1 MKGIGN
7 ERKDYVGMVEAM
19 GEAIVNNADFIIP
32 SEEVKWTN
40 IAVSFSID
48 PLEVPKLN
56 ISIDNVPNEIINYFT
71 RDVDI
76 DYKIIS

>member
-19 GEAIVNNADFIIP
+19 GEAIMNNADFIIP

-40 IAVSFSID
+40 IVVSFSID
-48 PLEVPKLN
+48 PLEVSKLN
-56 ISIDNVPNEIINYFT
+56 ISIDSVPNEIINFFT

-76 DYKIIS
+76 DYKM

>member
-56 ISIDNVPNEIINYFT
+56 ISIDNVPNEIINFFT

-76 DYKIIS
+76 DYKM

>member
-1 MKGIGN
+1 MKNIGN
-7 ERKDYVGMVEAM
+7 KREDYVGMVEAM
-19 GEAIVNNADFIIP
+19 GEAIMNNADFIIP

-40 IAVSFSID
+40 IVVSFSID

-56 ISIDNVPNEIINYFT
+56 ISIDSVPNEIINFFT

-76 DYKIIS
+76 DYKI

>member
-1 MKGIGN
+1 MKNIGN
-7 ERKDYVGMVEAM
+7 KREDYVGMVEAM
-19 GEAIVNNADFIIP
+19 GEAIMNNADFIIP

-40 IAVSFSID
+40 IVVSFSID

-56 ISIDNVPNEIINYFT
+56 ISIDSVPNEIINFFA

-76 DYKIIS
+76 DYKM

>member
-40 IAVSFSID
+40 IVVSFSID

-56 ISIDNVPNEIINYFT
+56 ISIDTVPNEIINFFT

-76 DYKIIS
+76 DYKM

>member
-1 MKGIGN
+1 MRSIGN
-7 ERKDYVGMVEAM
+7 ERKDYVRMVEAM

-40 IAVSFSID
+40 IVVSFSID

-56 ISIDNVPNEIINYFT
+56 ISIDSVPNETINFFT

-76 DYKIIS
+76 DYKM

>member
-1 MKGIGN
+1 MRGIGN

-40 IAVSFSID
+40 IVVSFSID

-56 ISIDNVPNEIINYFT
+56 ISIDSVPNEIINFFT

-76 DYKIIS
+76 DYKM

>member
-1 MKGIGN
+1 MRSIGN
-7 ERKDYVGMVEAM
+7 ERKDYVRMVEAM

-32 SEEVKWTN
+32 SEEIKWTN
-40 IAVSFSID
+40 IVVSFSID

-56 ISIDNVPNEIINYFT
+56 ISIDSVPNEIINFFT

-76 DYKIIS
+76 DYKM

>member
-1 MKGIGN
+1 MRGIGN

-40 IAVSFSID
+40 IVVSFSID

-56 ISIDNVPNEIINYFT
+56 IYIDSVPNEIINFFT

-76 DYKIIS
+76 DYKM

>member
-19 GEAIVNNADFIIP
+19 GEAIMNNADFIIP

-40 IAVSFSID
+40 IVVSFSID

-56 ISIDNVPNEIINYFT
+56 ISIDSVPNEIINFFT

-76 DYKIIS
+76 DYKM

>member
-1 MKGIGN
+1 MRSIGN
-7 ERKDYVGMVEAM
+7 ERKDYVRMVEAM

-40 IAVSFSID
+40 IVVSFSID

-56 ISIDNVPNEIINYFT
+56 ISIDSVPNEIINFFT
-71 RDVDI
+71 KGADI
-76 DYKIIS
+76 DYKM

>member
-1 MKGIGN
+1 MRGIGN

-40 IAVSFSID
+40 IVVSFSID

-56 ISIDNVPNEIINYFT
+56 ISIDNVPDEIINFFT
-71 RDVDI
+71 RDIDI
-76 DYKIIS
+76 DYKM

>member
-1 MKGIGN
+1 MKGIVN

-40 IAVSFSID
+40 IVVSFSID

-56 ISIDNVPNEIINYFT
+56 ISIDSVPNEIINFFT

-76 DYKIIS
+76 DYKM

>member
-1 MKGIGN
+1 MKNTGN
-7 ERKDYVGMVEAM
+7 KREDYVGMVEAM

-40 IAVSFSID
+40 IVVSFSID

-56 ISIDNVPNEIINYFT
+56 ISIDSVPNEIINFFT

-76 DYKIIS
+76 DYKM

>member
-19 GEAIVNNADFIIP
+19 GEAIMNNADFIIP

-40 IAVSFSID
+40 IVVSFSID

-56 ISIDNVPNEIINYFT
+56 ISIDNVPNEIINFFT

-76 DYKIIS
+76 DYKM

>member
-1 MKGIGN
+1 MKNTGN
-7 ERKDYVGMVEAM
+7 EREDYVGMVEAM
-19 GEAIVNNADFIIP
+19 GEAIMNNADFIIP

-40 IAVSFSID
+40 IVVSFSID

-56 ISIDNVPNEIINYFT
+56 ISIDSVPNEIINFFT

-76 DYKIIS
+76 DYKI

>member
-40 IAVSFSID
+40 IVVSFSID

-56 ISIDNVPNEIINYFT
+56 ISIDSVPNEIINFFT

-76 DYKIIS
+76 DYKM